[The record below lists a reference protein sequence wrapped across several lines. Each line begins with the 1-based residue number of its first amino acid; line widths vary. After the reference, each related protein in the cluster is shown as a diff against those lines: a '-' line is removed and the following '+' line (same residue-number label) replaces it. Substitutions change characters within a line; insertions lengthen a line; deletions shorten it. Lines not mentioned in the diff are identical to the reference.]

1 MDQRIDW
8 QDLQRSHEPRGPGV
22 ERLGGVLA
30 EVLEGPAFRRA
41 ARLAGVGAALGE
53 VLHPGLRERVTVGG
67 VRAGKLVLWTAE
79 PALAYDLRLGHD
91 VLLSAIRRH
100 CPEARVYE
108 LAIKVGEGAGS
119 RRGER

>member
-8 QDLQRSHEPRGPGV
+8 REVQRNHEPRGPGV
-22 ERLGGVLA
+22 QKLGGVLA

-41 ARLAGVGAALGE
+41 ARLAGVVAALGE

-67 VRAGKLVLWTAE
+67 MRAGKLVLWTAE
-79 PALAYDLRLGHD
+79 PALAYDLRLSHD

-100 CPEARVYE
+100 CPEARVCE